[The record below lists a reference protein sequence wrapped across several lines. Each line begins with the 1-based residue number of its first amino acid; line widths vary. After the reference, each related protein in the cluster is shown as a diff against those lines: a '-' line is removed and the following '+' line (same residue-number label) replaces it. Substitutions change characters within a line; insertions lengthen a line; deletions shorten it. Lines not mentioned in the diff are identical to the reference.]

1 MQMRKDSRLEDCTLC
16 PRQCHVNRVMGQK
29 GYCKETADV
38 VVARAALH
46 MWEETCISGKDGS
59 GAVFF
64 AGCNMGC
71 VFCQNYHIAR
81 NEAGKKI
88 SVERL
93 AEIFLEL
100 QGQSANNINLVTPT
114 HYVPQ
119 IIDALDLAKERGL
132 RLPVVYNTS
141 GYEKVETLQMLKGY
155 VDIGNVLIDNNCC
168 ERTVRPFANLRK
180 SFGGFSSELGA
191 RVTAVYLTFIETCK
205 LMKRV
210 SLDFFKGFFDMTSG
224 GRSDYELIT
233 QELLC

>member
-1 MQMRKDSRLEDCTLC
+1 MS
-16 PRQCHVNRVMGQK
+16 
-29 GYCKETADV
+29 
-38 VVARAALH
+38 
-46 MWEETCISGKDGS
+46 ISGKLH
-59 GAVFF
+59 
-64 AGCNMGC
+64 
-71 VFCQNYHIAR
+71 Q
-81 NEAGKKI
+81 
-88 SVERL
+88 
-93 AEIFLEL
+93 
-100 QGQSANNINLVTPT
+100 
-114 HYVPQ
+114 
-119 IIDALDLAKERGL
+119 ALTYMLNHWTE
-132 RLPVVYNTS
+132 
-141 GYEKVETLQMLKGY
+141 LKGY